1 LAAADEHSQK
11 GISQY
16 DCTRHHA
23 LAFTFSGHDPGVC
36 AHGVR
41 AINMAL
47 SGFPQKAVKLAA
59 EAVTLARSLSH
70 PYSLAN
76 AMWASAI
83 VLQVGR
89 QRQSCRDLSS
99 ELLEVSQEHDFPMYR
114 GGGMFFSGWATADGG
129 ELEQGIDLM
138 EQGLALFSAV
148 RHATQPGPEPDIG
161 PWDFLDVDYA
171 AFARRPSISLRS
183 KTKSIGLVR
192 SASAP
197 PSRAFLLVLSSA

>member
-1 LAAADEHSQK
+1 MVGDIKSERWARSFRNGGRHRAESA
-11 GISQY
+11 SQY

-41 AINMAL
+41 ALNMAL
-47 SGFPQKAVKLAA
+47 LGFPEQAMKLAA
-59 EAVTLARSLSH
+59 EAVTLARRLSH

-76 AMWASAI
+76 AMWASVQ

-89 QRQSCRDLSS
+89 QGQSCRDLSS

-129 ELEQGIDLM
+129 DLEQGIALM

-148 RHATQPGPEPDIG
+148 RHAT
-161 PWDFLDVDYA
+161 
-171 AFARRPSISLRS
+171 RPYMLAV
-183 KTKSIGLVR
+183 L
-192 SASAP
+192 ASANAD
-197 PSRAFLLVLSSA
+197 RAGPGNLNKTISGISA